1 MNEVEGFL
9 ALDEGLAS
17 RISEIVKFE
26 DYSEEELRAIT
37 KSMILEK
44 GFEASED
51 ALDSAVK
58 YLAEKKSRD
67 SRTFGNA
74 REARKLCDALVRTVA
89 LKSYTEMKQGKRP
102 ADIGQI
108 TKADMESAIRT
119 AEKSNIDKGAEFG
132 FAVSKTPQAL

>member
-1 MNEVEGFL
+1 M
-9 ALDEGLAS
+9 
-17 RISEIVKFE
+17 
-26 DYSEEELRAIT
+26 
-37 KSMILEK
+37 
-44 GFEASED
+44 
-51 ALDSAVK
+51 
-58 YLAEKKSRD
+58 
-67 SRTFGNA
+67 
-74 REARKLCDALVRTVA
+74 A